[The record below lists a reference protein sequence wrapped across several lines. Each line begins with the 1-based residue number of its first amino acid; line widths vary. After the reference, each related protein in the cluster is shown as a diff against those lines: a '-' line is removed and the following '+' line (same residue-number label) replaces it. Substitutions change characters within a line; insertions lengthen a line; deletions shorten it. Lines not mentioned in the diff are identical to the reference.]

1 MALGGENDE
10 ATPEASV
17 FMQWVEHGVF
27 DALKA
32 GYLERA
38 VVVLSHDEAAKQRHR
53 VVGRLRRLAHRRVR
67 PAVPRPPGARPVLHT
82 PPHPA
87 LHPALHSTPPPPSTA
102 RPLRRATESDSQ
114 AALAQHA
121 VPCAAP
127 VYTLDKV
134 RDTSQMM
141 MRSLITT
148 LQWLP
153 QLPSQ
158 HFISMRILYREST
171 PDE

>member
-38 VVVLSHDEAAKQRHR
+38 VVVLSHDEAASS
-53 VVGRLRRLAHRRVR
+53 VIESWAVSVAWLTDESGRPYPVLRVR
-67 PAVPRPPGARPVLHT
+67 APYSTPRPTLRSTLR
-82 PPHPA
+82 
-87 LHPALHSTPPPPSTA
+87 STPLLRPPPQHG
-102 RPLRRATESDSQ
+102 RCEGDESDSQ